1 MFSFMNRLQTRI
13 FVFFVVL
20 LLAVQAISFWI
31 TFESNQRLAQQKL
44 ENQLSVAQLV
54 FQEEY
59 DNRNYYLGAFAETTA
74 KDFGLKEIFIDGDGR
89 SFLVALNNHRKR
101 IDANIAIAVSKE
113 GKVIGQLI
121 TQTDSQG
128 REKVKLGPEQ
138 DSEFR
143 YQLDTEF
150 QTVNPLYLLD
160 GDIYQLKFAPLTSGG
175 DSVIGWVGFGYAIDD
190 DLANNLHQL
199 TSLHTGFL
207 LTKAGEPA
215 NIVSHSGDMLSEE
228 EEKIVTDFVLSQRPH
243 QDYILW
249 QERLGDVD
257 GQVFHAYMFQPR
269 ADVLQA
275 LQRQSLLQLGLFVF
289 MLPITL
295 LLAFII
301 SGSVTQ
307 PLKKLIEQARYIAK
321 GNYDSK
327 VSVGNSIE
335 MQQLADEFTLM
346 QDAVLSREKEI
357 AHQACHDSLTGLP
370 NRNQLEMMTQPWF
383 ERGLPLAIF
392 LINIRRI
399 TEVNVTLG
407 HDVGDQ
413 VIKEVGKRLS
423 QLTGVDMVCRLAG
436 DEYGLIFRQ
445 PLSEVELTSILKRVK
460 TAMDLE
466 YCYQEMSLHLQLTIG
481 ISFST
486 EDKPTDLV
494 TMLRQ
499 ADTALIHAQNLKL
512 DYQVYDPQIDK
523 NTVERL
529 QLINHL
535 KPAIEKNELVLFY
548 QPKLNLATKQVTHVE
563 ALVRWNHPENGM
575 IPPDIFIPIA
585 EKTGQMNAL
594 TRWVVNEAI
603 DQYHRWVELGISL
616 GIAINISAENL
627 KDPDFCHWIISTIE
641 KKQIPIKALTLE
653 ITEDAVVADPQA
665 AIVQLSQLRQHGLK
679 LSIDDY
685 GTGYSSLAQLKQLP
699 VHELKVDKSFVQQLM
714 TDRDDQIIVES
725 TIQLAHNLG
734 LTVVAE
740 GVEDRATLD
749 WLIDR
754 RCEMA
759 QGFYLSRPV
768 NAKTLSDW
776 LSGPVTF

>member
-20 LLAVQAISFWI
+20 LLAVQGISFWL
-31 TFESNQRLAQQKL
+31 TFDSNQRLEKQKL
-44 ENQLSVAQLV
+44 DNQLSVAQLV
-54 FQEEY
+54 FKEEY

-74 KDFGLKEIFIDGDGR
+74 KDFGLKEIFIDGDSR

-101 IDANIAIAVSKE
+101 IAANLAIAVNKE
-113 GKVIGQLI
+113 GKVIGQLM

-138 DSEFR
+138 NSQFR

-150 QTVNPLYLLD
+150 QSIPPLYTLD
-160 GDIYQLKFAPLTSGG
+160 GRVYQLRFAPLTSGG
-175 DSVIGWVGFGYAIDD
+175 DSVIGWVGFGYAIDNA
-190 DLANNLHQL
+190 LANNLAQL
-199 TSLHTGFL
+199 TSLHTGFMIVD
-207 LTKAGEPA
+207 A
-215 NIVSHSGDMLSEE
+215 NMQSRVLSHSGEPLAANE
-228 EEKIVTDFVLSQRPH
+228 IAVLSQFVNH
-243 QDYILW
+243 GQIDADYVLW
-249 QERLGDVD
+249 QERLGDVN
-257 GQVFHAYMFQPR
+257 QQAFYAYMFKPR
-269 ADVLQA
+269 ADILQT
-275 LQRQSLLQLGLFVF
+275 LQSQWLLQLGLFVF
-289 MLPITL
+289 MMPITL
-295 LLAFII
+295 LLAFLI
-301 SGSVTQ
+301 SGSVTK
-307 PLKKLIEQARYIAK
+307 PIKKLIEQARYIAK

-327 VSVGNSIE
+327 VSVGNSLE

-357 AHQACHDSLTGLP
+357 AYHACHDSLTGLA
-370 NRNQLEMMTQPWF
+370 NRNQLEMMTKPWF
-383 ERGLPLAIF
+383 DNGLPLTIF

-399 TEVNVTLG
+399 GEVNVTLG

-413 VIKEVGKRLS
+413 VIKEVGLRLS
-423 QLTGVDMVCRLAG
+423 QLARVDMVCRLSG
-436 DEYGLIFRQ
+436 DEYGLVFRHTMKEAEIVSQ
-445 PLSEVELTSILKRVK
+445 VDGIKA
-460 TAMDLE
+460 AMDKE
-466 YCYQEMSLHLQLTIG
+466 YCFQEMSLHLQVTIG
-481 ISFST
+481 VSIT
-486 EDKPTDLV
+486 PEHETDIV
-494 TMLRQ
+494 IMLRQ
-499 ADTALIHAQNLKL
+499 ADTALNHAQSQKL
-512 DYQVYDPQIDK
+512 DFQVYDPQIDK

-563 ALVRWNHPENGM
+563 ALVRWSHPENGM
-575 IPPDIFIPIA
+575 IPPDVFIPIA

-603 DQYHRWVELGISL
+603 DQYHRWKEQGISL

-627 KDPDFCHWIISTIE
+627 KDPEFCHWIMATIAQ
-641 KKQIPIKALTLE
+641 KQIPIKALTLE

-665 AIVQLSQLRQHGLK
+665 AIAQLSQLRQHGIK

-725 TIQLAHNLG
+725 TILLAHNLG
-734 LTVVAE
+734 LSVVAE
-740 GVEDRATLD
+740 GVEDKATLT
-749 WLIDR
+749 WLSER
-754 RCEMA
+754 GCEMA

-768 NAKTLSDW
+768 NAKTLSEW
-776 LSGPVTF
+776 LSVPKSF